1 MAGPGPL
8 VEGAAVIG
16 KGGGGGGGK
25 GKGASTKG
33 KGPAAAAAAGNAP
46 PRCFGFP
53 RPPIRPPFVGGPAG
67 VHARTRARV
76 RVCIYVRACV
86 RSYFMQ
92 PCMPQFFGVEPEAE
106 NGKE

>member
-53 RPPIRPPFVGGPAG
+53 RPP
-67 VHARTRARV
+67 HADDIFKKITGM
-76 RVCIYVRACV
+76 IL
-86 RSYFMQ
+86 
-92 PCMPQFFGVEPEAE
+92 
-106 NGKE
+106 